1 MTRKDFFSIFG
12 MSLFVT
18 VFGLAG
24 SLYVGMASADAEP
37 WTRAALLVGLNS
49 LFLCAVLSL
58 LEVSLSFDNAV
69 VNATVLKKMTPL
81 WRKRFLT
88 WGILIAVFGMR
99 LILPL
104 LIVAV
109 IAKVSPLEAIRMAIW
124 SPVEYSKMM
133 LSIHPYVAA
142 FGGTFLLMVGIDYFL
157 NDEKEHHWLNWI
169 EQPLSRLGRIKSI
182 ETILA
187 LAVVMALAHLDH
199 GADRVV
205 FLLSGVTGVILYL
218 LVDALGAYL
227 GDGGISGATDSA
239 AALSGVDSASSGT
252 PQTVSKDLHRASVGM
267 FLYLEVLDAS
277 FSFDGVVGA
286 FALTHNL
293 LLIAI
298 GLGIG
303 AMFVRSIT
311 VALVRFDS
319 LGKYQYLEHG
329 AFWAILALAA
339 LMFAGVYAHIP
350 EIFTGLVG
358 AAFLVASVWASTKE
372 KTV

>member
-1 MTRKDFFSIFG
+1 MNRKDFFSIFG
-12 MSLFVT
+12 LSIAVT
-18 VFGLAG
+18 VAGLMG
-24 SLYVGMASADAEP
+24 SFYVGMASADAEA
-37 WTRAALLVGLNS
+37 WTKAAIAVGFSS
-49 LFLCAVLSL
+49 LFLCTVLSL

-99 LILPL
+99 LVLPL

-109 IAKVSPLEAIRMAIW
+109 IAKVSPIEAIRMAIW

-157 NDEKEHHWLNWI
+157 NDEKEHHWIQVI
-169 EQPLSRLGRIKSI
+169 ERPLARLGRIKSI
-182 ETILA
+182 ETIIA
-187 LAVVMALAHLDH
+187 LGIVMLLAHLDH
-199 GADRVV
+199 GADRLIFV
-205 FLLSGVTGVILYL
+205 LSGVTGVILYL
-218 LVDALGAYL
+218 VVDALGAYL
-227 GDGGISGATDSA
+227 GDGG
-239 AALSGVDSASSGT
+239 ALSEQGAFEQNLSGKKT
-252 PQTVSKDLHRASVGM
+252 ATEKELHRASVGM

-339 LMFAGVYAHIP
+339 LMFAGVYAHVP
-350 EIFTGLVG
+350 EVLTGLIG
-358 AAFLVASVWASTKE
+358 AAFLVASVWASIRSRA
-372 KTV
+372 